1 MLISQYKL
9 KDVGTILMVAG
20 SDSLLGLKMQQEGQ
34 QDVFLECFRRIEF
47 VVYLLMNAEV
57 EEWQIPKV
65 VQSAKINFKTKSGD
79 ATTSFKMDQKQIQRN
94 FINLAS
100 VYGFL
105 GLKVDV

>member
-1 MLISQYKL
+1 VLISQYKL

-20 SDSLLGLKMQQEGQ
+20 NDSLLGLKMQQEGQ

-65 VQSAKINFKTKSGD
+65 V
-79 ATTSFKMDQKQIQRN
+79 
-94 FINLAS
+94 
-100 VYGFL
+100 
-105 GLKVDV
+105 